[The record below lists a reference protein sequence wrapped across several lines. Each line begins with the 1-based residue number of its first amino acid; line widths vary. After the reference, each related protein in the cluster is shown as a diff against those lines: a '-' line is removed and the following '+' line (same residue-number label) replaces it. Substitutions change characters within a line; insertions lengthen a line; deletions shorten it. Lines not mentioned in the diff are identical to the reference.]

1 MRPGATQGKNTPS
14 PPETDV
20 LERLGVPLAEVQLQ
34 ALESFSALVA
44 RWNRVAGLVSRDDVG
59 RFSQRHLLDSLV
71 LAPLLREREGA
82 DAAPGGADAE
92 DTDASLPV
100 ADFGSGAGLPGVPL
114 AIALPGLTFTLIDR
128 SEKKARFLRRVRDEL
143 KLPNVRVLC
152 ADVRQLQRC
161 SCRAVVARAA
171 MPAQALWRH
180 ARAALAPG
188 GYLLVLDRIVGSTDA
203 PPAEPPGGWDGATI
217 RRHWTQMPRYGA
229 WHGVLEVREMN
240 P

>member
-1 MRPGATQGKNTPS
+1 MRPGATQERNTPS
-14 PPETDV
+14 LPETT
-20 LERLGVPLAEVQLQ
+20 LERLGVPLAGAQLQ

-44 RWNRVAGLVSRDDVG
+44 RWNRVAGLVSRDDLN
-59 RFSQRHLLDSLV
+59 RFSHRHLLDSLV

-161 SCRAVVARAA
+161 SCRAVVARAT
-171 MPAQALWRH
+171 MPVQALWPH

-188 GYLLVLDRIVGSTDA
+188 GCLLVLDRIVRSAEA
-203 PPAEPPGGWDGATI
+203 PPVETPGGCDGATI
-217 RRHWTQMPRYGA
+217 RRHWTQMPQFGA
-229 WHGVLEVREMN
+229 WHGVLEVREMH

>member
-1 MRPGATQGKNTPS
+1 MRPGATQGINTP
-14 PPETDV
+14 PLPETEA
-20 LERLGVPLAEVQLQ
+20 LERLGVPLAGAQLQ

-44 RWNRVAGLVSRDDVG
+44 RWNSVARLVSRDDLD
-59 RFSQRHLLDSLV
+59 RFSHRHLLDSLA

-82 DAAPGGADAE
+82 AAARDGEGAEVA
-92 DTDASLPV
+92 DASLPV

-114 AIALPGLTFTLIDR
+114 AIALPRLTFTLIDR

-171 MPAQALWRH
+171 MPVQALWRH

-188 GYLLVLDRIVGSTDA
+188 GYLLVLDRIVRSAEA
-203 PPAEPPGGWDGATI
+203 PPVENPGACDGATV
-217 RRHWTQMPRYGA
+217 RRHWAQMPQFGA
-229 WHGVLEVREMN
+229 WHGVLEVREMH